1 MTKERFLV
9 CLLAT
14 MLAAA
19 LSTATAATAGSPQ
32 SKPDRSGI
40 VPTPP
45 PPPPPPPPRPPP
57 PPPPSDYTLYF
68 GFDEAA
74 ITPQAQAI
82 VAKAAGDVTA
92 IVTVNNDYRA
102 QMTRYN
108 TMMTPTGQSPPA
120 LDAQA
125 QEAYPPREDVVGF
138 ADTAGST
145 DYNLRLSERRAKA
158 AADALV
164 ALGVPG
170 ASIQVSWKGE
180 ADPAVATGDNVR
192 EPMNRRVTIHVAAGM
207 Q

>member
-1 MTKERFLV
+1 V
-9 CLLAT
+9 
-14 MLAAA
+14 
-19 LSTATAATAGSPQ
+19 
-32 SKPDRSGI
+32 
-40 VPTPP
+40 V
-45 PPPPPPPPRPPP
+45 
-57 PPPPSDYTLYF
+57 YF

-74 ITPQAQAI
+74 ISPQAQAI
-82 VAKAAGDVTA
+82 VAKAAGDVATV
-92 IVTVNNDYRA
+92 VTLNSDYRA

-108 TMMTPTGQSPPA
+108 AMMTPSGQSPPA

-125 QEAYPPREDVVGF
+125 QEAYPPSEDVVGY
-138 ADTAGST
+138 ADTSGSI

-164 ALGVPG
+164 ALGVPT

-207 Q
+207 